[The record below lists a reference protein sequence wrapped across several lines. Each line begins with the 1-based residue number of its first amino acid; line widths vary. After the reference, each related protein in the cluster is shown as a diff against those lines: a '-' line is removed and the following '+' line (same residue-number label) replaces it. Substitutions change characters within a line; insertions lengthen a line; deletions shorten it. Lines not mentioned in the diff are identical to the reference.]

1 MQRTTE
7 TCAQVRVSKVSVVT
21 VRSGAQPRRG
31 AYTTGYSQAVAVIPS
46 LQKTYTEPL
55 SLSDTR
61 LTHHHPPSAS
71 YIWLSG
77 YQFTD
82 ISPITGATALARA
95 RPWRICAGFWAQPL
109 VLPNLGGQTPSW
121 TGPGL
126 TLQHRCLNNQDPSKK
141 SESRETGS

>member
-1 MQRTTE
+1 MRNHEQ
-7 TCAQVRVSKVSVVT
+7 A
-21 VRSGAQPRRG
+21 P
-31 AYTTGYSQAVAVIPS
+31 TTGYSQAVAVIPS

-126 TLQHRCLNNQDPSKK
+126 TLQHRCLNNQDPSKSPSLERRAAEEK
-141 SESRETGS
+141 INSWLSRSDIWVFIF